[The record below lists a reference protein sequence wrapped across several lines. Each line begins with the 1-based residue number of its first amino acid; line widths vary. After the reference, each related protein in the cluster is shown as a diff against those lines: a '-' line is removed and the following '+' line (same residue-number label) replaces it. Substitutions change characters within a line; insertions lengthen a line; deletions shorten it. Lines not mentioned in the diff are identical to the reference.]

1 MENVA
6 SKQQEISLRE
16 LIQVLIDGKIVIA
29 IITIAALILSALY
42 SFVLASPR
50 YESSAMLIVRF
61 KDSIATPY
69 GEFHIPYKT
78 MVEYTSL
85 VSSPET
91 LQRTLSQMDS
101 GFTLSQL
108 KTALT
113 SGTFKILMCLYSP
126 PQLPARKMHMKLH
139 ILMLKAI

>member
-1 MENVA
+1 MRMENVA

-69 GEFHIPYKT
+69 GEFHIP
-78 MVEYTSL
+78 
-85 VSSPET
+85 
-91 LQRTLSQMDS
+91 
-101 GFTLSQL
+101 
-108 KTALT
+108 
-113 SGTFKILMCLYSP
+113 
-126 PQLPARKMHMKLH
+126 
-139 ILMLKAI
+139 